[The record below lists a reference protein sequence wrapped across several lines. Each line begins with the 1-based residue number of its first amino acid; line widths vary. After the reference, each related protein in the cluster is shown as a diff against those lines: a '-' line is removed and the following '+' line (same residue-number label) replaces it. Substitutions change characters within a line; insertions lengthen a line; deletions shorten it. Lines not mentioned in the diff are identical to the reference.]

1 MIRILKDGNVKLSY
15 IDRVLIMMSHG
26 GTSTNS
32 LGSYLEGL
40 KEGHRALK
48 ENSIKFAWWI
58 DIVRTIR
65 VLLQFVRRPEKK
77 S

>member
-1 MIRILKDGNVKLSY
+1 
-15 IDRVLIMMSHG
+15 MMSHG

-48 ENSIKFAWWI
+48 ENHIKFAWWI
-58 DIVRTIR
+58 DIVRTLR
-65 VLLQFVRRPEKK
+65 VLLQFIRK